1 VTDQTPNDETPHDS
15 TRHLPDV
22 VESGEVVHDAEPA
35 EPMADLS
42 SLLGGFDIGSL
53 LGAAQSMQ
61 EQFAQ
66 AQREA
71 AETVLEG
78 QSGGGVVKISAT
90 GQLHFQSVHIS
101 PDAFDPED
109 PTMLEDLVLA
119 ALHDLIAQVN
129 LLSSQANPMG
139 GLDLGAIDLG
149 GLGGLLGGT

>member
-1 VTDQTPNDETPHDS
+1 MTDESHEDDTG
-15 TRHLPDV
+15 RHLPEV
-22 VESGEVVHDAEPA
+22 VESGEVVQPPESG
-35 EPMADLS
+35 EVVGDLS

-61 EQFAQ
+61 EQFAE

-101 PDAFDPED
+101 PDARSGGPDDVGGPR
-109 PTMLEDLVLA
+109 A
-119 ALHDLIAQVN
+119 RRAHDLIAQVN

-139 GLDLGAIDLG
+139 ALDLGAIDLG
-149 GLGGLLGGT
+149 GLGGLLGGA